1 MRKILIFILAAAS
14 FLLTGCNKTST
25 EATTHA
31 IAGHSFRLSIDD
43 THWEI
48 ISFAVN
54 GTASCTTH
62 QGETENT
69 IEHLT
74 YTVRGVDIEICRDYS
89 DVWPETMKGSFF
101 NMLFFLPEYDCIK
114 SPNGYIYYRYQ

>member
-1 MRKILIFILAAAS
+1 MRKILFFILAIAAL
-14 FLLTGCNKTST
+14 LLTGCNKGAST

-31 IAGHSFRLSIDD
+31 IAGHSFRMSIDD

-54 GTASCTTH
+54 GTAACTSRV
-62 QGETENT
+62 GETENT

-74 YTVRGVDIEICRDYS
+74 YIVHGAIKLWRADKSAKHVALA
-89 DVWPETMKGSFF
+89 
-101 NMLFFLPEYDCIK
+101 LFSLLAINQNRKYGKITL
-114 SPNGYIYYRYQ
+114 

>member
-1 MRKILIFILAAAS
+1 MRKILFFILAIAAL
-14 FLLTGCNKTST
+14 LLTGCNKASS

-31 IAGHSFRLSIDD
+31 IAGHSFRMSIDD

-54 GTASCTTH
+54 GTAACTSRV
-62 QGETENT
+62 GETENT

-74 YTVRGVDIEICRDYS
+74 YTVHGVDIEVNRDYS
-89 DVWPETMKGSFF
+89 EVWPENLRGSLF